1 MKAEDREG
9 KTNMPGHVRAAMNW
23 NTMRRMHS
31 DNYSM
36 QIMDGQKVIVCKLKN
51 NPLDWTSIAYPTDE
65 LHLPQ
70 WFKDLPFDDNG
81 METTVIDGKLDNLL
95 GVLEWDID
103 SSTNTTNTFQS
114 LFEFT

>member
-1 MKAEDREG
+1 
-9 KTNMPGHVRAAMNW
+9 
-23 NTMRRMHS
+23 
-31 DNYSM
+31 
-36 QIMDGQKVIVCKLKN
+36 
-51 NPLDWTSIAYPTDE
+51 LDWTSIAYPTDE